1 MGRDSER
8 ADPTRQDKM
17 EEVRFFSEHAKSGE
31 YDVFSSDTNAKI
43 VRSCLGHANLR
54 PGGRVFDLGCGS
66 GVFTELLVQN
76 GLHAWGLDIS
86 HSLAAVGKRKHPKLA
101 LVVGDVEELPIAS
114 ERLDGVLL
122 SGVVHHLPD
131 VGRCAREVFRV
142 LKAGGVFVAFD
153 PNRLNPFMWLYR
165 DRSSPFRSRAGVTS
179 NERPVVGREVRE
191 VFRAAGFEA
200 RTAYLSGL
208 EYRYVASTRVRWALP
223 IYNLLDSVLFRPSFL
238 RPLSPFVLT
247 IGRKP

>member
-1 MGRDSER
+1 MIRDSEQTG
-8 ADPTRQDKM
+8 PTRQDKM
-17 EEVRFFSEHAKSGE
+17 EEIRFFSEHAKSGE
-31 YDVFSSDTNAKI
+31 YDVFTSDTNAKI
-43 VRSCLGHANLR
+43 VQSCLGHAKLR
-54 PGGRVFDLGCGS
+54 AGARVFDLGCGS
-66 GVFTELLVQN
+66 GVFTELLVKN
-76 GLHAWGLDIS
+76 GLRACGLDIS
-86 HSLAAVGKRKHPKLA
+86 HPLAAVGKRKDAKLA

-131 VGRCAREVFRV
+131 VRRCAQEVFRV

-165 DRSSPFRSRAGVTS
+165 DRSSPFRSGTGVTR
-179 NERPVVGREVRE
+179 NERPVVAREVRQ

-208 EYRYVASTRVRWALP
+208 HYKYVASARIRWALP
-223 IYNLLDSVLFRPSFL
+223 VYNLLDSVLFRPSFL
-238 RPLSPFVLT
+238 QPLGPFVLT